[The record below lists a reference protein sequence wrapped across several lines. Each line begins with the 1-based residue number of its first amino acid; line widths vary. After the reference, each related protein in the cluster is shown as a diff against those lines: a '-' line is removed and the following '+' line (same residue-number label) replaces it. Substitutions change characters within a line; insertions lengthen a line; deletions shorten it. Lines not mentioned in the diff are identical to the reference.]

1 MRGTGRQTNLD
12 TAISGVLTLT
22 RLAVQIFYGSS
33 LMSRYVAVRTIG
45 VNIDGPVRDIGQ
57 RDREL
62 R

>member
-1 MRGTGRQTNLD
+1 MRGTGRRTDLD
-12 TAISGVLTLT
+12 TAISAVLTLT

-33 LMSRYVAVRTIG
+33 LMSRYVAVHTIR
-45 VNIDGPVRDIGQ
+45 VNIAGPVRDIGQ